1 MWKGSAKVYRD
12 DIISKLNEN
21 RIVAILRKIDSKKTP
36 EVVEALIAGGIKC
49 FEITADTEGA
59 FESLKF
65 LRDNFKDQILIGAG
79 TILEPITCRI
89 AILAGADFIVT
100 PTLSVETIRMSN
112 LYGKPCIPGAMNPTQ
127 ILAAYENGASMVKVF
142 PAASLGASYFREI
155 RGPLSHIPLMAT
167 GGINLDNIE
176 EFQKAGVRMFGV
188 GSSLTD
194 KEAIENDDYRKL
206 QAVALQF
213 VEKVSDR
220 I

>member
-1 MWKGSAKVYRD
+1 
-12 DIISKLNEN
+12 
-21 RIVAILRKIDSKKTP
+21 
-36 EVVEALIAGGIKC
+36 
-49 FEITADTEGA
+49 
-59 FESLKF
+59 
-65 LRDNFKDQILIGAG
+65 
-79 TILEPITCRI
+79 
-89 AILAGADFIVT
+89 
-100 PTLSVETIRMSN
+100 
-112 LYGKPCIPGAMNPTQ
+112 MNPTQ

-194 KEAIENDDYRKL
+194 KEAIRNDDYRKL
-206 QAVALQF
+206 RTVALQF
-213 VEKVSDR
+213 VGKISNS